1 MLYLRRAVRSTA
13 ITLKKGMITLQHLN
27 KGIQIVA
34 CVGDRPRTFT
44 DHTSDLACSE
54 GGGVDEQLSRLLHI
68 RLGAFCGSLGTDA
81 KHADKV

>member
-1 MLYLRRAVRSTA
+1 VQYGLPAACSPEHRDNTEVRDYTSTPEQRN
-13 ITLKKGMITLQHLN
+13 TD
-27 KGIQIVA
+27 VA

-44 DHTSDLACSE
+44 DHNTSDLACSE

-81 KHADKV
+81 QAR